1 MPPGDIQQ
9 CLETIWIVTNR
20 RGAATGIQEVEVR
33 DVAKYPIKVGQPS
46 TTKNYLAPNVNS
58 SEAEKSWIK
67 SRKEI
72 YTRE

>member
-1 MPPGDIQQ
+1 MPSRDIQQ

-46 TTKNYLAPNVNS
+46 TTKNYLAKRVNQ
-58 SEAEKSWIK
+58 AKLEKFWMRCSVD
-67 SRKEI
+67 
-72 YTRE
+72 

>member
-1 MPPGDIQQ
+1 MPSRDIQQ

-46 TTKNYLAPNVNS
+46 TTKNYLAKRGNQDKL
-58 SEAEKSWIK
+58 EKFWMRCSVD
-67 SRKEI
+67 
-72 YTRE
+72 